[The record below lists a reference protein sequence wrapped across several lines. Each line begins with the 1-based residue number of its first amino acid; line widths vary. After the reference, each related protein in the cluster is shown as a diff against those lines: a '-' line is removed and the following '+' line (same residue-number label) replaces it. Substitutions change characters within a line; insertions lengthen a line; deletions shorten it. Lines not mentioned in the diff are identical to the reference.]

1 MLIRKGR
8 EDVTVKEAFEYLGQI
23 RKVERE
29 MKRLELAIQ
38 QASFSLLPG
47 AIRYDKEKVQ
57 TSPDDM
63 LTKTFAE
70 IDEMERELKA
80 NYKKKAEFLNEIY
93 RTIEERMPEDTE
105 VHQIEKN
112 VVVMYFVG
120 RKTIREISAEMNYSV
135 PHIYRLRNNG
145 VRMFAEVMSDDK
157 RS

>member
-1 MLIRKGR
+1 M
-8 EDVTVKEAFEYLGQI
+8 TTKEAFEYLGQI

-47 AIRYDKEKVQ
+47 AVRYDKERVN

-80 NYKKKAEFLNEIY
+80 NYKKKTEFLNEIY

-105 VHQIEKN
+105 AHQIEKN
-112 VVVMYFVG
+112 VVTMYFIG
-120 RKTIREISAEMNYSV
+120 RQSIQEISDTLNYSTR
-135 PHIYRLRNNG
+135 HTYRLRNKG
-145 VRMFAEVMSDDK
+145 VRTFAEVMSHD
-157 RS
+157 S